1 VHRVAGLRSGKS
13 GDAVEKVLRTTG
25 FFSLIWIGSGEITFL
40 IGFSLVF
47 LTLIPFRHCKNDVSA
62 I

>member
-1 VHRVAGLRSGKS
+1 MHRVVGLRSGKS

-40 IGFSLVF
+40 VGFSLVF
-47 LTLIPFRHCKNDVSA
+47 LTLIPFLQCKNDVSA